1 MANILVIDDEQMICD
16 MMSRVI
22 VRMGHSVQQ
31 ATTLAEGVNAAQ
43 KQAFEVIFL
52 DVQLPDGN
60 GLSKMPIIEKL
71 SSKSEVIVITGFANP
86 EGIEKAIQSN
96 AWDYIQKPL
105 SLEAITQSVHRA
117 LQYRKERQICR
128 PRKAVKRSGIVGHSQ
143 SLMSCLD
150 LVERAADSN
159 ANILIAGETG
169 TGKELFARA
178 IHSNSPRAD
187 KNFIVIDCGSLPE
200 SLIESLLL
208 GHAKGAFTGASKAEE
223 GFIKRADGGTLFLD
237 EVGELTPAMQKVFL
251 RVLQERSFYPIGD
264 TRETK
269 SDFRLVAA
277 SNRNLNEMVKSGRF
291 REDLLFRICSISIDI
306 PPLRQRD
313 DDVLELATYYLQA
326 LCESQQIEHKLFS
339 SDLLEVLKTY
349 RWPGNVRELFSVL
362 EATLANAR
370 HDPTLFA
377 KHLPKS
383 LRIEVARASLDLDFS
398 DVGTYNLAIDAA
410 APLPSWQKFRR
421 KHIADGEKQYLQRL
435 IGRCSGNVQKAAQ
448 LSGLSRPHLYGL
460 LRKYGIS
467 S

>member
-71 SSKSEVIVITGFANP
+71 PSKPEVIVITGFANP

-105 SLEAITQSVHRA
+105 SFEAITQSVHRA

-128 PRKAVKRSGIVGHSQ
+128 PRKAVNRSGIVGHSQ

-313 DDVLELATYYLQA
+313 DDVLELATIICRRFASPNKSNISY
-326 LCESQQIEHKLFS
+326 F
-339 SDLLEVLKTY
+339 
-349 RWPGNVRELFSVL
+349 P
-362 EATLANAR
+362 
-370 HDPTLFA
+370 PTC
-377 KHLPKS
+377 S
-383 LRIEVARASLDLDFS
+383 
-398 DVGTYNLAIDAA
+398 
-410 APLPSWQKFRR
+410 KF
-421 KHIADGEKQYLQRL
+421 
-435 IGRCSGNVQKAAQ
+435 
-448 LSGLSRPHLYGL
+448 
-460 LRKYGIS
+460 
-467 S
+467 